1 MFHRVSTQRAVK
13 MCLSVLNTQQDPGIK
28 MIYVANIVKQQDER
42 QRSRISQ
49 ERKGEQKHTDYENK

>member
-28 MIYVANIVKQQDER
+28 MIYVVNIVKQQDER
-42 QRSRISQ
+42 QRSRMNQ
-49 ERKGEQKHTDYENK
+49 ARKGEQRHTEDENK